1 MLMRI
6 QPSESI
12 DAHQGRKK
20 QRVKAPPQRLR
31 AVMYQG
37 KIVARMRVLMGLYHL
52 RALLHHRIK
61 ETLLV
66 EPSGKQMH
74 AHIRQPKGNVDDL
87 CPTGHRPLAERPATA
102 SFTTI
107 EPPGP
112 PPPVAIPDPHSHGH
126 SAPRILGA

>member
-1 MLMRI
+1 MRI

-12 DAHQGRKK
+12 DAHPGRKK

-61 ETLLV
+61 EPLLV

-74 AHIRQPKGNVDDL
+74 AHIRQTRCDMDDL
-87 CPTGHRPLAERPATA
+87 CASGHRPLVGRPARA
-102 SFTTI
+102 SFATI
-107 EPPGP
+107 ELPSR
-112 PPPVAIPDPHSHGH
+112 PPPVEMADTHGNGYV
-126 SAPRILGA
+126 AVRNLGE

>member
-1 MLMRI
+1 MRI

-12 DAHQGRKK
+12 DAHPGRKK

-61 ETLLV
+61 EPLLV

-74 AHIRQPKGNVDDL
+74 AHIRQPRGNVDDL
-87 CPTGHRPLAERPATA
+87 CASGHRPLVGRPARA

-107 EPPGP
+107 ELPGR
-112 PPPVAIPDPHSHGH
+112 PPPVEMADTHGH
-126 SAPRILGA
+126 GYWALGNLGA